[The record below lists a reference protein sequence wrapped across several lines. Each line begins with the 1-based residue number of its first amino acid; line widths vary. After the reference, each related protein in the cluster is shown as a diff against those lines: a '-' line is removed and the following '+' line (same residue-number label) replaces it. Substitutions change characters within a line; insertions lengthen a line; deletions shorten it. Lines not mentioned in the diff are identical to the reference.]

1 MLFHQ
6 IELRYLMALIGIM
19 CSSNLKQVKDW
30 ILSKLMV
37 FYISLQKEMELRGG
51 IYPTVYDLANGLQQI
66 IFTAILSPHFISQG
80 TNYYLPPK
88 MQVLH
93 VLIGIQGFG
102 YPLGTTITGLIQTA
116 SLM

>member
-19 CSSNLKQVKDW
+19 YSSNLKQVKDW

-37 FYISLQKEMELRGG
+37 FYISLRKEMELRGG

-66 IFTAILSPHFISQG
+66 IFTAILSPHFMSQG
-80 TNYYLPPK
+80 TNYYLPLK

-93 VLIGIQGFG
+93 ALTGILGFG
-102 YPLGTTITGLIQTA
+102 YPLGTTTTGLIQTV